1 MPVALWKTKL
11 YLDLPILNSGA
22 VWYNMP
28 RQEAEMTS
36 FNRIVAT
43 LVLLVLIP
51 VVTVG
56 LIVPREAIELV
67 RDGLNQLDD
76 QLNPSVS
83 VGWLVLRVAL
93 ALVVDGLLIFLLYLQ
108 LRRPVERAV
117 SVPKI
122 KGGEAQIAI
131 DSVVDRL
138 RYHVDGL
145 PGVLDVTPKI
155 LPHRRRVEVTLDIE
169 MAADVNVP
177 ISIEEIS
184 AVARQ
189 VIEEEM
195 GLKLKG
201 KPRLHLRTVAFPER
215 VAGAGIPSPSFSVT
229 EAGDGEEDAAD
240 LKQQWQAPAAV
251 DKEIESGEA
260 DEPGSADIAG

>member
-1 MPVALWKTKL
+1 MVSL
-11 YLDLPILNSGA
+11 
-22 VWYNMP
+22 
-28 RQEAEMTS
+28 
-36 FNRIVAT
+36 NRIIAT
-43 LVLLVLIP
+43 LLFLVLIP

-83 VGWLVLRVAL
+83 VGWLVLRVGL
-93 ALVVDGLLIFLLYLQ
+93 ALLVDGLLVFLLYLQ
-108 LRRPVERAV
+108 LRRPAERAV

-122 KGGEAQIAI
+122 EAGEAQIAI

-145 PGVLDVTPKI
+145 PGVLDVTPRI
-155 LPHRRRVEVTLDIE
+155 LPRRRRVEVTLDIE

-184 AVARQ
+184 AVTRQ

-201 KPRLHLRTVAFPER
+201 KPKLHLRTVAFPER
-215 VAGAGIPSPSFSVT
+215 AASAGIPGPSLAMT
-229 EAGDGEEDAAD
+229 EAGDGEEDAAG
-240 LKQQWQAPAAV
+240 LEQQWQAPAAV
-251 DKEIESGEA
+251 DKDVRSGEV

>member
-1 MPVALWKTKL
+1 
-11 YLDLPILNSGA
+11 
-22 VWYNMP
+22 
-28 RQEAEMTS
+28 MTS
-36 FNRIVAT
+36 FNRIIAT
-43 LVLLVLIP
+43 LVFLVLIP
-51 VVTVG
+51 VITVG

-67 RDGLNQLDD
+67 RDWINQLDD

-83 VGWLVLRVAL
+83 VGWLVLRVGLAL
-93 ALVVDGLLIFLLYLQ
+93 AVDGLLIFLLYLQ

-117 SVPKI
+117 SVPRI

-145 PGVLDVTPKI
+145 PGVLDVMPKI
-155 LPHRRRVEVTLDIE
+155 VPHRRGVEVTLEIE
-169 MAADVNVP
+169 MAADVNMP
-177 ISIEEIS
+177 TSIEEIS

-195 GLKLKG
+195 GLSLKG
-201 KPRLHLRTVAFPER
+201 KPKLHLRTVAFPER
-215 VAGAGIPSPSFSVT
+215 AASVEILSPSFAAT
-229 EAGDGEEDAAD
+229 RAGDGEEDVAD
-240 LKQQWQAPAAV
+240 LQQPGQATAAV
-251 DKEIESGEA
+251 DKKIKSGEV